1 MRPRN
6 SDPTAGET
14 ARATALNPAASR
26 PIGDPTSPRY
36 GAAPLMARVLA
47 GGSPRIVDPTDPACG
62 EGTG

>member
-26 PIGDPTSPRY
+26 PIGDPT
-36 GAAPLMARVLA
+36 
-47 GGSPRIVDPTDPACG
+47 DPACG
-62 EGTG
+62 DQLG